1 MPGVAWQTIY
11 GVFRRWTRDG
21 VMERILQAL
30 DWEHDVSECAVDAT
44 HIKVHKDGANPCGG
58 QQGQCLGRTKGGLNT
73 KIHALVD
80 RVGKPVAIVLT
91 AGQAGDAPQ
100 AINLLSK
107 APGLQTG
114 IMDKAYD
121 SDQIREWLRAQGARA
136 CIPPRS
142 NRLRPAVYDKR
153 TYKRRHRIENF
164 FEKLKR
170 TRRTATRYD
179 KLAST
184 FSSFVFLSIACLF
197 LRNQF

>member
-21 VMERILQAL
+21 VIERILQAL
-30 DWEHDVSECAVDAT
+30 DWRHDASECAVDAT
-44 HIKVHKDGANPCGG
+44 YIKVHKDGANPAGG
-58 QQGQCLGRTKGGLNT
+58 QPAQCIGRTKGGLNT
-73 KIHALVD
+73 KLHALVD
-80 RVGKPVAIVLT
+80 RIGKPIAIVLT
-91 AGQAGDAPQ
+91 AGQEGDAPQ
-100 AINLLSK
+100 AIHLLSK
-107 APGLQTG
+107 APGLKTG

-142 NRLRPAVYDKR
+142 NRNHPAAYNKR

-170 TRRTATRYD
+170 THRTATRYD
-179 KLAST
+179 KLAAT
-184 FSSFVFLSIACLF
+184 FSSFIFLAIACLF